1 MWKSACVGVYQL
13 LNWKMHGETLKIIL
27 EYLSAEYWEKSTAQC
42 KMKMD
47 SGESEWITNWT
58 T

>member
-1 MWKSACVGVYQL
+1 MCFA
-13 LNWKMHGETLKIIL
+13 LNLTDQMSHP
-27 EYLSAEYWEKSTAQC
+27 C

-47 SGESEWITNWT
+47 SGESEWITSWT